1 MYSYLVVHF
10 KNKQTKLIMI
20 VKNPPLKML
29 PKGFVIPPTFNTI
42 EEERSHLKVV
52 LAGCFRLFGKMG
64 FSEGIAGHITVRD
77 PEKKDCFWVN
87 PFGMS
92 FKKIKVS
99 DLILVN
105 HKGDV
110 IEGNNPV
117 NKSAFV
123 FHSRIHMA
131 RPDVIASAHS
141 HSLWGKTF
149 STLGIKLEPITQD
162 VCAFYDDHVL
172 FDKYSG
178 IVNEIEEG
186 NRIAEVL
193 GNHKAAI
200 LQNHGLL
207 TVGQTIEEA
216 VWWFIA
222 MERSCQSQILAMQT
236 NLTPKNLDHETAI
249 KTRSKIGFPLAGY
262 LQFQPLWQ
270 DIFEECGEEFSK

>member
-1 MYSYLVVHF
+1 M
-10 KNKQTKLIMI
+10 T
-20 VKNPPLKML
+20 VKNPPLQML
-29 PKGFVIPPTFNTI
+29 PEGFVTPPTFKNI
-42 EEERSHLKVV
+42 EEERNHLKIV

-92 FKKIKVS
+92 FKKIKAS

-105 HKGDV
+105 HNGEV
-110 IEGNNPV
+110 IEGKHPV
-117 NKSAFV
+117 NKAAFV
-123 FHSRIHMA
+123 IHSRIHHA
-131 RPDVIASAHS
+131 RPDVIASVHS

-149 STLGIKLEPITQD
+149 STLGIKLSPITQD
-162 VCAFYDDHVL
+162 VCAFYDDHAL
-172 FDKYSG
+172 FNTYSG
-178 IVNEIEEG
+178 IVNAIDEG
-186 NRIAEVL
+186 DKIAAVL
-193 GNHKAAI
+193 GEQKAAI

-236 NLTPKNLDHETAI
+236 GLSPVELDHRTAI

-270 DIFEECGEEFSK
+270 DIYNEFGEEFSK

>member
-1 MYSYLVVHF
+1 MYSYLGVHF

-42 EEERSHLKVV
+42 EEERNHLKVV

-99 DLILVN
+99 DLLLVN

-110 IEGNNPV
+110 IEGSNPV
-117 NKSAFV
+117 NKAAFV
-123 FHSRIHMA
+123 IHSRIHME

-200 LQNHGLL
+200 LQNDGLL

-236 NLTPKNLDHETAI
+236 NLTPKSLNHETAI

>member
-1 MYSYLVVHF
+1 MYSYLGVHF

-42 EEERSHLKVV
+42 EEERNHLKVV

-99 DLILVN
+99 DLLLVN

-110 IEGNNPV
+110 IEGSNPV
-117 NKSAFV
+117 NKAAFV
-123 FHSRIHMA
+123 IHSRIHMA

-200 LQNHGLL
+200 LQNDGLL

-236 NLTPKNLDHETAI
+236 NLTPKSLNHETAI

>member
-1 MYSYLVVHF
+1 
-10 KNKQTKLIMI
+10 MI

-29 PKGFVIPPTFNTI
+29 PKGFVIPPTFKTV
-42 EEERSHLKVV
+42 EDERKHLKVV

-87 PFGMS
+87 PFGIS
-92 FKKIKVS
+92 FKKLKAS
-99 DLILVN
+99 DLLLVN

-117 NKSAFV
+117 NKAAFV
-123 FHSRIHMA
+123 IHSRIHMA

-178 IVNEIEEG
+178 IVSEIEEG

-236 NLTPKNLDHETAI
+236 NLTPKSLDHETAI

-270 DIFEECGEEFSK
+270 DIFEEFGNEFSK